1 MNYEKHIPPEIA
13 KVSNL
18 IKRKAASF
26 FPNENFPTLSQGKI
40 MHYLVHNRDR
50 DVYQKDIEEIFFLR
64 RSTATGILQLMEE
77 NGLIIRERVKN
88 DTRLKKITLT
98 EKALE
103 YDGRISSAMSE
114 LEKLAIRGIS
124 DEDLKTFYRVI
135 DKIKENLS

>member
-1 MNYEKHIPPEIA
+1 MNYEKHIAPEIA

-18 IKRKAASF
+18 IKRKMSSYF
-26 FPNENFPTLSQGKI
+26 ESDNPLTLSQGKI
-40 MHYLVHNRDR
+40 IHYIVLNIDR
-50 DVYQKDIEEIFFLR
+50 DVYQKDIEKTFYLR

-77 NGLIIRERVKN
+77 NGLIVREKVKT
-88 DTRLKKITLT
+88 DSRLKKITLT

-103 YDGRISSAMSE
+103 FNNKIRLEFSE
-114 LEKLAIRGIS
+114 LEKTTIQGIA